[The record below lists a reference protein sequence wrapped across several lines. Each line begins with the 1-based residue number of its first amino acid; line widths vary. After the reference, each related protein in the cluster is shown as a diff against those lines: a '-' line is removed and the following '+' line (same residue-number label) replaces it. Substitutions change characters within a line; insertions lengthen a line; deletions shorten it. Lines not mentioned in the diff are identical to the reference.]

1 MTKTEQKISV
11 FDKVTDIG
19 DFMRSLRR
27 NLKNSLRTLVLIFF
41 SFFTSIMKNIR
52 KKKIH
57 HRKIIF

>member
-41 SFFTSIMKNIR
+41 F
-52 KKKIH
+52 
-57 HRKIIF
+57 IFHINYEKHT